1 MSTATDMRDAYIAAE
16 LAVLSGQ
23 SFTLAGRQLTRAD
36 LSEIRAGR
44 REWEQKA
51 RDEATAAAGRR
62 GPLRYSTADFTGC
75 G

>member
-16 LAVLSGQ
+16 LAVLNGQ
-23 SFTLAGRQLTRAD
+23 SFQIAGRVLTRAN
-36 LSEIRAGR
+36 LAEIRAGR
-44 REWEQKA
+44 AEWERKA

-62 GPLRYSTADFTGC
+62 GPLRYSTADFTGR

>member
-23 SFTLAGRQLTRAD
+23 SFSISGRTLTRSNLA
-36 LSEIRAGR
+36 EIRAGR

-51 RDEATAAAGRR
+51 RDEASAAAGRR